1 MSKFEEIS
9 KISRPDL
16 GGDIPILIFRAF
28 RHFSSNYVENVM
40 GRATAAVFQNGGR
53 EMGRELGETLPK
65 ESLDEFLKAVI
76 ELVRNSKIGVLSLVS
91 ADEDQLVVQLD
102 ECITCAGMENIGK
115 RICHFE
121 VGLVAGLVESFLG
134 KKVRAGETK
143 CNAMGEGTCE
153 VTVDLKGDFFQ
164 EG

>member
-9 KISRPDL
+9 KISRPNL
-16 GGDIPILIFRAF
+16 GGEIPILIVRAF
-28 RHFSSNYVENVM
+28 HHFSSDYMENVM

-53 EMGRELGETLPK
+53 ELGKELGETLPK
-65 ESLDEFLKAVI
+65 GSMEEFLNAVI
-76 ELVRNSKIGVLSLVS
+76 ELLRNSKIGVLSTVS
-91 ADEDQLVVQLD
+91 LDENQLVVQLD
-102 ECITCAGMENIGK
+102 ECITCAGMDSIGK

-121 VGLVAGLVESFLG
+121 VGLVAGLVESFLS
-134 KKVRAGETK
+134 KKVRARETK

-153 VTVDLKGDFFQ
+153 VTVDFKGDFFQ